1 MSCEKAGLQPPNWR
15 TIKARVEDVDLQT
28 RGRRRGETE
37 IVKATT
43 PTPGDY
49 RASRPLEIVQ
59 IDHTKVDAFVVDE
72 ETREPVGRPWL
83 TLALDVFTRMV
94 TGFYL
99 TMEPPSRLSTSL
111 CLLHAVFDKTAW
123 LREREIEE
131 AWPVAGLPESIHV
144 DNGADF
150 RSRAFERA
158 CRDEGVKIIWRP
170 RGEPHFGGHIE
181 RLIGTQ
187 MGPIHLLPGSTSSNI
202 QERREYDSKRHA
214 ALTIARTRTLYRSGN
229 RRTVSSD
236 HPFNIAA
243 TAARGVARARILDKA
258 SSAAGSNEVLDLLLA
273 GGRAHASS

>member
-1 MSCEKAGLQPPNWR
+1 LADPCARRFHAHGHRIPFDHGAAV
-15 TIKARVEDVDLQT
+15 TI
-28 RGRRRGETE
+28 
-37 IVKATT
+37 
-43 PTPGDY
+43 
-49 RASRPLEIVQ
+49 
-59 IDHTKVDAFVVDE
+59 VDE
-72 ETREPVGRPWL
+72 PLP
-83 TLALDVFTRMV
+83 A
-94 TGFYL
+94 
-99 TMEPPSRLSTSL
+99 
-111 CLLHAVFDKTAW
+111 HAVFDKTAW

-131 AWPVAGLPESIHV
+131 AWPVAGLPENIHV

-170 RGEPHFGGHIE
+170 RREPHFGGHIE

-214 ALTIARTRTLYRSGN
+214 ALTLRELERYIALEIAGQY
-229 RRTVSSD
+229 

-243 TAARGVARARILDKA
+243 TAARGLARARILDKA

-273 GGRAHASS
+273 GGRAHASP